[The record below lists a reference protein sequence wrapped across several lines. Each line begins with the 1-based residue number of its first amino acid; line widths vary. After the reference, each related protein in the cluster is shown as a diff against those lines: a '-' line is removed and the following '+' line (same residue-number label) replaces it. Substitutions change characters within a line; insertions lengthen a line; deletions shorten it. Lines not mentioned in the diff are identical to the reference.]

1 MANTKIQVN
10 SLDFGHISWKS
21 YNLIKKKAM
30 EQEFSLSAQSGWPG
44 LLLSLSIAFFIVIAC
59 AQTLNLVHQ
68 SIIEQQKQYQQQSN
82 YQIYHLEKT
91 DNYLHREYISSD
103 RMQYLPQLNLAYM
116 DYEKLKNNYFI

>member
-1 MANTKIQVN
+1 MTNTKIQVN

-30 EQEFSLSAQSGWPG
+30 EQEFGLSAQSGWFG

-59 AQTLNLVHQ
+59 AQILNLMHH
-68 SIIEQQKQYQQQSN
+68 SIIQTQNSQQQSN

-103 RMQYLPQLNLAYM
+103 RIEYLPQLNLA
-116 DYEKLKNNYFI
+116 

>member
-1 MANTKIQVN
+1 MTNTKIQAN

-30 EQEFSLSAQSGWPG
+30 EQEFSWFG

-59 AQTLNLVHQ
+59 AKTLNLVHQ
-68 SIIEQQKQYQQQSN
+68 SIIKQRQQQSN

-103 RMQYLPQLNLAYM
+103 RIEYLPQLNLAYM
-116 DYEKLKNNYFI
+116 NHGELKNNYFI

>member
-1 MANTKIQVN
+1 MQKTKMTNTKIQAN

-30 EQEFSLSAQSGWPG
+30 EQEFSWFG

-59 AQTLNLVHQ
+59 AQILNLMHH
-68 SIIEQQKQYQQQSN
+68 SIIQTQNSQQQSN

-103 RMQYLPQLNLAYM
+103 RIQYLPQLNLA
-116 DYEKLKNNYFI
+116 